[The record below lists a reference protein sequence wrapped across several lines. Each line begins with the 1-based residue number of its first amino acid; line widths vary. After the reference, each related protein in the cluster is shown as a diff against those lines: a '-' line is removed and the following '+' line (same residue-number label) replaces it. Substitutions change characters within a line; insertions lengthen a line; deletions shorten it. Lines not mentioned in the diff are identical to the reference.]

1 MLLARLASL
10 DLQGLEEQRLRL
22 GVPALERTTRELMN
36 EFDNRT
42 MRYKLPGG
50 APQRVYGI
58 LELSD
63 LVKFADVRPPGAQ
76 SRMALDET
84 RKTVDIIEAK
94 LRQIALDRERLA
106 PRIHETVVA

>member
-1 MLLARLASL
+1 M
-10 DLQGLEEQRLRL
+10 
-22 GVPALERTTRELMN
+22 
-36 EFDNRT
+36 
-42 MRYKLPGG
+42 
-50 APQRVYGI
+50 GI

-84 RKTVDIIEAK
+84 RKTVDVIEAK